1 MLGHSVTYYLPSFWA
16 TTPFYSE
23 KLVPLLDTYLSVGSP
38 HANKLALAYY
48 DLWNKYTKP
57 EDMQDDSIREYIKDL
72 GYGYLLNL
80 LNNSSESLRELL
92 MLLPIIAMLKDS
104 RKGLELVFSLFKADE
119 STISIKE
126 WWEGD
131 ELGDEDT
138 FEIDC
143 AIDIS
148 NISESFLQDFGV
160 FIQKYVH
167 PTLTCMK
174 TMYTISGGFT
184 LLPVLTVFNTVDLK
198 RRDDLDD

>member
-16 TTPFYSE
+16 TTPFYCE

-80 LNNSSESLRELL
+80 LNNSSKSLRELL

-143 AIDIS
+143 AIDIN
-148 NISESFLQDFGV
+148 NISDSFLQDFGV

>member
-80 LNNSSESLRELL
+80 LNNSSKSLRELL

-104 RKGLELVFSLFKADE
+104 RKGLELVFSLFKAGE

-143 AIDIS
+143 AIDIN

>member
-57 EDMQDDSIREYIKDL
+57 EDMRDDSIREYIKDM

-80 LNNSSESLRELL
+80 LNSSSESLRELL
-92 MLLPIIAMLKDS
+92 MVLPIIAMLKDS
-104 RKGLELVFSLFKADE
+104 RKGLEIIFSLFKADE
-119 STISIKE
+119 STVSIKE
-126 WWEGD
+126 WWECED
-131 ELGDEDT
+131 LGDEDT

-143 AIDIS
+143 AIDAN
-148 NISESFLQDFGV
+148 NISDSFLQDFGV

-167 PTLTCMK
+167 PTLTSMR
-174 TMYTISGGFT
+174 TMYTIQGGFT

-198 RRDDLDD
+198 RRDNLDD

>member
-80 LNNSSESLRELL
+80 LNNSSKSLRELL

-104 RKGLELVFSLFKADE
+104 RKGLELVFSLFKAGE
-119 STISIKE
+119 SIISIKE

-143 AIDIS
+143 AIDIN